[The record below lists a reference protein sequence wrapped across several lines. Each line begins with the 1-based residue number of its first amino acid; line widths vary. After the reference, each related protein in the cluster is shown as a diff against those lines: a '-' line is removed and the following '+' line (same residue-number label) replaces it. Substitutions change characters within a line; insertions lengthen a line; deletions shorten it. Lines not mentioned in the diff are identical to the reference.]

1 LKLGNHVQ
9 WLEPVAFFKRKA
21 QGQLHLACA
30 APPRRRDA
38 AFTPALSNNRAPRT
52 FPRDTAAA
60 AAAAV
65 AACGFVLVFVVVVAS
80 VACAASKITHAQSF
94 LKQRR
99 AVARHKLTH

>member
-1 LKLGNHVQ
+1 VQ

-80 VACAASKITHAQSF
+80 VACAALLQERLRVRDLA
-94 LKQRR
+94 RR